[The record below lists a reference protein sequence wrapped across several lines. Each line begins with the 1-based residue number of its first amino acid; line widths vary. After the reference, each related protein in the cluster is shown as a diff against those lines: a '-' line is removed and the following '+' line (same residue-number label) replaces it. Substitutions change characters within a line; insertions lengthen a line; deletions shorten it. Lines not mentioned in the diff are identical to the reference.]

1 MESDR
6 ETKRSESCWCDK
18 VDVTVRDERRRSF
31 MSADMLRV
39 ERRHAQTVLTALS
52 STSSHLRV
60 LLSL

>member
-1 MESDR
+1 MDVNARLNESG
-6 ETKRSESCWCDK
+6 E
-18 VDVTVRDERRRSF
+18 ERGMRGGGV

-52 STSSHLRV
+52 STGSHLGV